1 MPMDEPNSSNSLV
14 LLGAGDHARV
24 VLDAALQHSDITVR
38 GLLDPDPALHGTA
51 VLGCPVLG
59 GDEKLME
66 LAASGTD
73 GFIVAVGSIGDAS
86 IRRQL
91 FQNAIEAGLH
101 PASVVHLSAVISPHA
116 AIGHGVA
123 VLAGVVV
130 NVHAS
135 VGDNAILNTRCVLE
149 HDVHVGAH
157 THIAPG
163 AVVCGNVTIGEGCHI
178 GAGAVIRQNLRI
190 GDEAVI
196 GAGSAVVRN
205 VNDGETVLGVPGRA
219 RIDR

>member
-1 MPMDEPNSSNSLV
+1 MGEPNTSGSLV
-14 LLGAGDHARV
+14 LLGAGDHAHV
-24 VLDAALQHSDITVR
+24 VLDAALQDSTVR
-38 GLLDPDPALHGTA
+38 VLGLLDPDPKLHGTEI
-51 VLGCPVLG
+51 LGCPVLG

-66 LAASGTD
+66 LAASGTG

-91 FQNAIEAGLH
+91 FHNAIEAGLH
-101 PASVVHLSAVISPHA
+101 PGSVIHPSATISPHA

-178 GAGAVIRQNLRI
+178 GAGSVIRQNVRI
-190 GDEAVI
+190 GDEAII
-196 GAGSAVVRN
+196 GAGSAVIGHVI
-205 VNDGETVLGVPGRA
+205 DGETVLGVPGRTRA
-219 RIDR
+219 DT